1 MDDVQRAI
9 VNTQRDVNE
18 KIEGVKKFGG
28 KLQSIIDPPPPP
40 PPKPKPQA
48 LSSPLSLQSVI
59 KNSFASATGSLKSSD
74 VYNEGQNIL
83 EKIAESNEA
92 TLERLERERLW
103 RITNGYEDGAT
114 SIPVGGLKKQNDVR
128 GESKFKSQA
137 TKLDEGSQQLKI
149 SDEVKPVSSSIPDD
163 TTTENDDDSTPPP
176 SLRRSTKY
184 TKPPPGPRRKYNPF

>member
-1 MDDVQRAI
+1 MWRALGPSCRIALWHTDV
-9 VNTQRDVNE
+9 
-18 KIEGVKKFGG
+18 
-28 KLQSIIDPPPPP
+28 
-40 PPKPKPQA
+40 KPW
-48 LSSPLSLQSVI
+48 LFETLRLSLQSVI

-176 SLRRSTKY
+176 N
-184 TKPPPGPRRKYNPF
+184 PAPRGIFF